1 MRDPLLPEIML
12 AAALGL
18 ALSYYSRGTAFR
30 AVVIFIAAAVAA
42 ALLPLPGFTSEI
54 AFAAAWLSV
63 AVTAASLHLRE
74 TWRLRAGPWLAWGLA
89 LNAGLWA
96 GLLNQMSLSPSGLAF
111 ALPFVAL
118 MLPGAWLVGRG
129 WGIAVKVA
137 ASWLIAIAVLQIALG
152 FVPTPGYEADH
163 ME

>member
-1 MRDPLLPEIML
+1 MRDPLLPQIML

-18 ALSYYSRGTAFR
+18 ALSYTERGTAR
-30 AVVIFIAAAVAA
+30 QAAGICVVAA
-42 ALLPLPGFTSEI
+42 IATALLPLPGFPTDL
-54 AFAAAWLSV
+54 AFAAGWLSV
-63 AVTAASLHLRE
+63 LATAASLHLPE
-74 TWRLRAGPWLAWGLA
+74 PWRLRAGPWLGRGQA
-89 LNAGLWA
+89 LNAGLWV
-96 GLLNQMSLSPSGLAF
+96 GLLNHMTLSPFGLAF

-118 MLPGAWLVGRG
+118 MLPGAWLIGRG
-129 WGIAVKVA
+129 WGIAIKVA